1 MAELEIQTQNPY
13 TKNEPYP
20 FRRTPTTYKRSTARL
35 ATILPNGKY
44 SRQTQRRRWLGKESL
59 AMLYM
64 ETMEET
70 RKEKEKPV
78 TTRR

>member
-1 MAELEIQTQNPY
+1 MLNFCGSGGKNIKRIYNPDKIMKVRFGNY
-13 TKNEPYP
+13 D
-20 FRRTPTTYKRSTARL
+20 
-35 ATILPNGKY
+35 LPNGKY
-44 SRQTQRRRWLGKESL
+44 SRQTKRRRWLGKESL

-78 TTRR
+78 TIRR